1 MLQSGKMRV
10 SGLDLGHTI
19 ADVKTTFSSEKPPI
33 SALYYSVSGLTTPH
47 SIHTPPQAVSV
58 GVSVAWRW
66 CRPALE
72 LLAIAP
78 LSAGRTL
85 VKCGCGDG
93 SVSHS
98 QASILEVFD
107 GVFIIM

>member
-19 ADVKTTFSSEKPPI
+19 ADVKTTFSSENPPI

-98 QASILEVFD
+98 QAAFLRLLIVFLL
-107 GVFIIM
+107 

>member
-19 ADVKTTFSSEKPPI
+19 ADVKTTFSSENPPI

-58 GVSVAWRW
+58 GVYPLLGVGAGPLWSCWPSRRSVRGGPW
-66 CRPALE
+66 
-72 LLAIAP
+72 
-78 LSAGRTL
+78 
-85 VKCGCGDG
+85 
-93 SVSHS
+93 
-98 QASILEVFD
+98 
-107 GVFIIM
+107 